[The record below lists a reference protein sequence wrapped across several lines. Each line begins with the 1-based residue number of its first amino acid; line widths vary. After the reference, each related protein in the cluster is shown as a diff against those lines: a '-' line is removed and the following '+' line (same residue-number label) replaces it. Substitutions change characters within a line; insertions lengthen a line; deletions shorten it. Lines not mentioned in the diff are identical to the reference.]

1 MSNKDHT
8 SILRKKINAMQIST
22 KGKRDLGMHIL
33 RIYHTK
39 HFLDRVHIGE
49 RCPSQT
55 KQVVVASQTTPF
67 AAYALSISFFLLSF
81 FICCA
86 VSSCCNNIVFFLSS
100 VVLCWMLRSMY
111 CLLPII
117 VFVIYLFIVVVRGVK
132 LRCCFY
138 ITPL

>member
-1 MSNKDHT
+1 MQCKYNGGWLLIQILHGLVHVDSSVLGRVLGVSNKDHT

-67 AAYALSISFFLLSF
+67 AAYALSISFFLLSPKK
-81 FICCA
+81 CYHQGA
-86 VSSCCNNIVFFLSS
+86 RV
-100 VVLCWMLRSMY
+100 
-111 CLLPII
+111 
-117 VFVIYLFIVVVRGVK
+117 
-132 LRCCFY
+132 
-138 ITPL
+138 